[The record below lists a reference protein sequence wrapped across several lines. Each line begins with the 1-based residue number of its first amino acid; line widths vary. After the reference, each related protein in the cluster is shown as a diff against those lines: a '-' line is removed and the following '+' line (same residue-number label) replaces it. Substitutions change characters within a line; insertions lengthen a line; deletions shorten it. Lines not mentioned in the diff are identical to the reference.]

1 MKKLLFVFI
10 VFCFV
15 VSTVSAGNPNSAR
28 VNDGKSLIQA
38 YLSPLGNSLGSAL
51 NNGWYNTAKPHHL
64 GGFDITITANLVLVP
79 AEAKTFNISESN
91 GGTFSGDE
99 TPTILGGDN
108 SGGIAIDNNNIIL
121 PSGQNMVYEMPKG
134 LNTSVIPTPML
145 QAGVGLI
152 KNTEIDIRFMPQMEM
167 SGVKTGLFGAGI
179 KHDILQ
185 WLPIV
190 DKIPIDISFQ
200 AGYTKLSSQITL
212 EDPNTSQ
219 KADAT
224 LDVIATT
231 FNIILSKKVAMFTA
245 YGSLGYNSS
254 KTIFNVDGEYNIA
267 GINFDANE
275 LTEFEFASN
284 NTLRANL
291 GFRFQI
297 AVLALQ
303 ANYSF
308 SEYPVATI
316 GAGISIR

>member
-1 MKKLLFVFI
+1 MKKSLVPFI
-10 VFCFV
+10 VFFFV
-15 VSTVSAGNPNSAR
+15 MHNAYGGYPENWR
-28 VNDGKSLIQA
+28 EDGKSIIQA
-38 YLSPLGNSLGSAL
+38 YLSPLSNSLGSAL

-64 GGFDITITANLVLVP
+64 GGFDITFTANLVFVP
-79 AEAKTFNISESN
+79 EEGKTFNISKSN
-91 GGTFSGDE
+91 NGSFSGNE
-99 TPTILGGDN
+99 TPTILGDKD
-108 SGGIAIDNNNIIL
+108 GGVLTYNTNTI
-121 PSGQNMVYEMPKG
+121 PEPVFNMPAG
-134 LNTSVIPTPML
+134 LNTSLIPAPIL

-152 KNTEIDIRFMPQMEM
+152 KNTEIDIRFMPQIEM

-190 DKIPIDISFQ
+190 DKIPIDVSFQ
-200 AGYTKLSSQITL
+200 AGYTKLTSEITL
-212 EDPNTSQ
+212 EDPNTNE
-219 KADAT
+219 KVDAN

-231 FNIILSKKVAMFTA
+231 FNILLSKKVAMFTA

-254 KTIFNVDGEYNIA
+254 KTVFNVDGEYNIA
-267 GINFDANE
+267 GMIFDVNE
-275 LTEFEFASN
+275 LTDFEFESN
-284 NTLRANL
+284 NNLRANL

-303 ANYSF
+303 ANYTF